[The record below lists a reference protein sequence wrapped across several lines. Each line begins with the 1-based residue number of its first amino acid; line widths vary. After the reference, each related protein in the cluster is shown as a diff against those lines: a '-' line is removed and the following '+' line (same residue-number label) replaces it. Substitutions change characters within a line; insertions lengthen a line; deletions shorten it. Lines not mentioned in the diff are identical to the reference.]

1 MHSIILI
8 EGKFNVNCTFD
19 KSIIVQAYNDQA
31 HRKNKDAKRSGA
43 ALFCPSAAPC
53 YALSFFAITALRAAD
68 VFVSYNQITIGH

>member
-1 MHSIILI
+1 MLI
-8 EGKFNVNCTFD
+8 K
-19 KSIIVQAYNDQA
+19 AHNDQA

>member
-1 MHSIILI
+1 MELNVPSASISITYDSMLI
-8 EGKFNVNCTFD
+8 K
-19 KSIIVQAYNDQA
+19 AHNDQA

-68 VFVSYNQITIGH
+68 

>member
-1 MHSIILI
+1 M
-8 EGKFNVNCTFD
+8 
-19 KSIIVQAYNDQA
+19 AYNDQA

>member
-1 MHSIILI
+1 LELGLRSYYRNL
-8 EGKFNVNCTFD
+8 GFL
-19 KSIIVQAYNDQA
+19 ANDQA

-68 VFVSYNQITIGH
+68 VFVSYNQITIDH